1 MPSTAHAITV
11 IARDDDQVSILE
23 NCKDHSAEN
32 VTAPCPDAA
41 MCGTQIEKKKDVRV
55 GEDDGIE
62 EEVGPTLFF
71 ERVDVRLCHI
81 RRDSLDT
88 AF

>member
-41 MCGTQIEKKKDVRV
+41 MCGTQIEKKKDVRD

-62 EEVGPTLFF
+62 ERSGSILFSGCGCAVCTNLA
-71 ERVDVRLCHI
+71 R
-81 RRDSLDT
+81 
-88 AF
+88 